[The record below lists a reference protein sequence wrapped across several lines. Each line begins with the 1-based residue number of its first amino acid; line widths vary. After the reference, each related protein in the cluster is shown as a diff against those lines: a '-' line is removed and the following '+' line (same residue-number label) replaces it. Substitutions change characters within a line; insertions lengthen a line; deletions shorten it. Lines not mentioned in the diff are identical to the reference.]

1 MFFKAFEKH
10 KAITILYHENTELF
24 ILPFNEP
31 MLLEFPRAYSL
42 EINDK
47 VKEGRTALEYHSHF
61 ELLPLVPFLLIKC
74 E

>member
-47 VKEGRTALEYHSHF
+47 VKEGRTAL
-61 ELLPLVPFLLIKC
+61 
-74 E
+74 